1 MLSIS
6 VTQLQLKAR
15 KQQSDEIYK
24 TEKMNLDQQKLATD
38 IIKEEDTKQMK
49 KQELNTK
56 IIDSALN
63 DERLQ

>member
-1 MLSIS
+1 MKL
-6 VTQLQLKAR
+6 
-15 KQQSDEIYK
+15 YK

-38 IIKEEDTKQMK
+38 IIKEEDTKQIK
-49 KQELNTK
+49 RQELNTK